1 MRAGREGGAAPPA
14 REIYYGAAV
23 CQVPDLAAVGGGFET
38 IDGERYV
45 RISNVDQMAPF
56 LMTIASDSDAWL
68 FIGSNGPFVAGRR
81 SPDTALFPYQTV
93 DKILRGPT
101 TSGART
107 IFLVSRGERTS
118 LWEPWLDGPRVYRI
132 VRNLYKRIDGTAVL
146 FEEINHDLGLRFRWT
161 ASACDRF
168 GLIRHAQIDETAG
181 EPAGIRYL
189 DGWHQLIPPGVDQET
204 YARFS
209 YLAAAYLRHERLPG
223 VPLGIYTLNAVITD
237 RPEPS
242 ESLRVAAA
250 WSVGHQNPVILLSDR
265 QVESFRRGADVQ
277 AESEVRGEF
286 GAYLAADVVRLGP
299 GGRHAW
305 YTVADTGLDHAA
317 IRDLRNLLAAPARL
331 QTELEAAVAA
341 NGAGVRRRVAGADG
355 LQLTADEAAGANH
368 FSNVLYNIMRG
379 GSFEDGYRISI
390 EDFGSYL
397 REQNRAL
404 FARHRHWVERLPA
417 GLTLQE
423 LWREAAGRDDPQLV
437 RLVRSYLPLTFS
449 RRHGD
454 PSRPWNRFSIRV
466 RDATGRPVFG
476 YEGNWR
482 DIFQNWEALGLS
494 FPGYLGQFVG
504 VFLNASTAD
513 GYNPYRITRSG
524 IDWEVEDPR
533 DPWGHIG
540 YWGDHQ
546 VVYLLRLLESFERHE
561 PGALA
566 AALGERIYSYA
577 NVPYRIADFASILAD
592 PRATIEFDRTRH
604 DSLLRASLDV
614 GADGRLV
621 RDADGKVRLVTL
633 LEKLLVPVLVKLTNF
648 VPGGGIWLNTQR
660 PEWNDAN
667 NALAG
672 WGLSVVTLSAIP
684 RYLALLGGLASADR
698 EIPISEPVARL
709 LESVTEIFD
718 GARAP
723 IDDARRF
730 EVMGALG
737 RAGEA
742 HRRAVYAGD
751 FGADVPTSTRAVR
764 ALVAAA
770 TPAIEETLRAS
781 RRPDGL
787 YHSYNL
793 LRIDGEKARVDH
805 LGPMLEGQV
814 AILDSGLLADGEAA
828 ALLRALRASDLYRAD
843 QRSYLLYPDRTI
855 APFLERNTLA
865 GAPPITDPG
874 LFVRDREGAWHFQ
887 ADLSTIADVDHR
899 LLLADASPSE
909 AAEVRELW
917 RATFSHDQFTGRSGT
932 FFAFEGLGSIYW
944 HMVAK
949 LLLAVQGCQ
958 RRAAGAAAAA
968 ALAEIYD
975 EIRDGLDFRK
985 SPATYGAFPTD
996 PYSHTPRHKG
1006 AQQPGMT
1013 GQVKEQILAR
1023 FGELGVEVSAGR
1035 ITFRPRLLHP
1045 GEFTDGSSTFRWLDA
1060 SGAESAIDLPAGSLA
1075 FTCCQVPICYRLG
1088 DCPSIE
1094 LERADGRIEVIAGAE
1109 LTREASSAIFER
1121 RATYRRLSVTLPREA
1136 LRPDGGAG
1144 GGASAAG

>member
-1 MRAGREGGAAPPA
+1 MTQGTGDGAAPIPTG
-14 REIYYGAAV
+14 EIHYGAAV
-23 CQVPDLAAVGGGFET
+23 CRVPDPAVGGGFET
-38 IDGERYV
+38 IDGERYA
-45 RISNVDQMAPF
+45 RICNVDQMAPF

-93 DKILRGPT
+93 DKILRYPT

-107 IFLVSRGERTS
+107 IFLVSRGKRTS

-132 VRNLYKRIDGTAVL
+132 ARNLYKRIDGTAVL

-168 GLIRHAQIDETAG
+168 GLVRRARIDEIAG

-223 VPLGIYTLNAVITD
+223 VPLGIYSLNAVITD

-242 ESLRVAAA
+242 ESLRVAGA
-250 WSVGHQNPVILLSDR
+250 WSVGHPDPVILLSDR
-265 QVESFRRGADVQ
+265 QVESFRRGAEVH

-286 GAYLAADVVRLGP
+286 GAYLAADGVQLAP

-305 YTVADTGLDHAA
+305 YTVADTSLDHAA
-317 IRDLRNLLAAPARL
+317 ILDLRDLLAAPVRIQA
-331 QTELEAAVAA
+331 ELEAAVAA

-355 LQLTADEAAGANH
+355 LQRTADEAATANH
-368 FSNVLYNIMRG
+368 FSNVLFNVMRG
-379 GSFEDGYRISI
+379 GSFEDGYRIPI

-397 REQNRAL
+397 RDQNRTV
-404 FARHRHWVERLPA
+404 FDRRREWVERLPA
-417 GLTLQE
+417 GITLQQ
-423 LWREAAGRDDPQLV
+423 LWREAAGLDDPQLV

-466 RDATGRPVFG
+466 RDASGRPVFG

-482 DIFQNWEALGLS
+482 DIFQNWEALGES
-494 FPGYLGQFVG
+494 FPGYLGQFIG

-513 GYNPYRITRSG
+513 GYNPYRITRAA
-524 IDWEVEDPR
+524 IDWEVEDPS

-561 PGALA
+561 PGVLA
-566 AALGERIYSYA
+566 AALGERIYACA
-577 NVPYRIADFASILAD
+577 NVPYRIADFASVLAD
-592 PRATIEFDRTRH
+592 PRATIEFDRTLH
-604 DSLLRASLDV
+604 GSLLEASRDL

-621 RDADGKVRLVTL
+621 RDADGEVRLVTL

-648 VPGGGIWLNTQR
+648 VPEGGIWLNTQR

-672 WGLSVVTLSAIP
+672 WGLSIVTLSAIP
-684 RYLALLGGLASADR
+684 RYLALLGGLASADIN
-698 EIPISEPVARL
+698 IPISAPVARL
-709 LESVTEIFD
+709 LESVTAVLQE
-718 GARAP
+718 ARGP
-723 IDDARRF
+723 FDDARRF
-730 EVMGALG
+730 EMMGRLG

-751 FGADVPTSTRAVR
+751 FGEDVPTPTAAVR

-770 TPAIEETLRAS
+770 APVIEETLRAS

-787 YHSYNL
+787 FHSYNV
-793 LRIDGEKARVDH
+793 LRIDGERACVDR

-814 AILDSGLLADGEAA
+814 AVLDSGLLGDGEAV
-828 ALLRALRASDLYRAD
+828 ALLRALRSSDLYRAD
-843 QRSYLLYPDRTI
+843 QRSYLLYPDRTLT
-855 APFLERNTLA
+855 PFLERNTIA
-865 GAPPITDPG
+865 GAPPIPDPG
-874 LFVRDREGAWHFQ
+874 LFVQDREGAWHFQ
-887 ADLSTIADVDHR
+887 ADLSTMADVNRR
-899 LLLADASPSE
+899 LQLADASPGE
-909 AAEVRELW
+909 AARVRELW

-949 LLLAVQGCQ
+949 LLLAVGGCH
-958 RRAAGAAAAA
+958 RRAADPAAAA

-975 EIRDGLDFRK
+975 EIRDGLNFRK
-985 SPATYGAFPTD
+985 TPETYGAFPTD
-996 PYSHTPRHKG
+996 PYSHTPRHQG

-1023 FGELGVEVSAGR
+1023 LGELGIEVSAGR
-1035 ITFRPRLLHP
+1035 LRFEPRLLHLA
-1045 GEFTDGSSTFRWLDA
+1045 EFSGDSSAFRWLD
-1060 SGAESAIDLPAGSLA
+1060 SSSKESAIDLPAGSLA
-1075 FTCCQVPICYRLG
+1075 FTYCQVPICYRPG
-1088 DCPSIE
+1088 DVASIE
-1094 LERADGRIEVIAGAE
+1094 LERADGRTE
-1109 LTREASSAIFER
+1109 LVEGTELDREASRAIFER
-1121 RATYRRLSVTLPREA
+1121 RGTYRRLTVTLPRETP
-1136 LRPDGGAG
+1136 RRDGAR
-1144 GGASAAG
+1144 A